1 MVTTNLQNQN
11 QNRRRF
17 DLVLCEVFNKHIQG
31 GNKNILDPID
41 GHYLLIERFDGAT
54 GSILIEDEDS
64 SDDYSEDYSEDYS
77 DYNDDS
83 DINTIA
89 IDCKALY
96 NTENNNQLTKPHK
109 IIRNYQNIIARPDY
123 IKPEIGECIVLESQ
137 HTVVIIKTMWIKI
150 IQRKWKKIY
159 AERQTIIRRWSQ
171 IAPLYNREITGR
183 WPDSC
188 IRYPTLRG
196 MLVLQ

>member
-1 MVTTNLQNQN
+1 MSQSKYN
-11 QNRRRF
+11 
-17 DLVLCEVFNKHIQG
+17 LVLCEMFNR
-31 GNKNILDPID
+31 NIHGSPKKKITEID
-41 GHYLLIERFDGAT
+41 GHYLLISKFEGDA
-54 GSILIEDEDS
+54 SNLH
-64 SDDYSEDYSEDYS
+64 
-77 DYNDDS
+77 DDS
-83 DINTIA
+83 DSDSDNSNDSDDSNINNVA
-89 IDCKALY
+89 EYY
-96 NTENNNQLTKPHK
+96 NEYYNEPEQEIKPHI

-171 IAPLYNREITGR
+171 IAALYNRELTGR